1 VAEPSDADRGNRG
14 TLVVKDRVAQ
24 RIAVR
29 AARDTAGVLPQDARM
44 TKLIGRE
51 LPKVTVMISADRVRA
66 AVDVAVP
73 WPCPLTDVGA
83 AVRQNVGTALH
94 RLAGLQVDG
103 VDVTVS
109 KVVSETEPTP
119 ARVLQ

>member
-1 VAEPSDADRGNRG
+1 VAEPSDADPGDRG

-29 AARDTAGVLPQDARM
+29 AARDTAGVQPQDATM

-83 AVRQNVGTALH
+83 GVRQNVGTALH

-109 KVVSETEPTP
+109 KVISEAEITP

>member
-1 VAEPSDADRGNRG
+1 VAEPPDADPGDRGS
-14 TLVVKDRVAQ
+14 LVVKDKVAQ

-29 AARDTAGVLPQDARM
+29 AARDTAGVQPQDATM

-83 AVRQNVGTALH
+83 AVRDNVAAALH
-94 RLAGLQVDG
+94 RLAGLKVDG

-109 KVVSETEPTP
+109 KVVSETETTP

>member
-1 VAEPSDADRGNRG
+1 VAEPSDADPGDRG

-29 AARDTAGVLPQDARM
+29 AARDTAGVQPQDATM

-51 LPKVTVMISADRVRA
+51 LPKVTVIISADRVRA

-73 WPCPLTDVGA
+73 WPCPLTEVGA
-83 AVRQNVGTALH
+83 AVRDNVAAALH

-109 KVVSETEPTP
+109 KVISEAEITP

>member
-1 VAEPSDADRGNRG
+1 
-14 TLVVKDRVAQ
+14 
-24 RIAVR
+24 
-29 AARDTAGVLPQDARM
+29 M
-44 TKLIGRE
+44 TKLTGRE

-83 AVRQNVGTALH
+83 AVRQNVATALR

-109 KVVSETEPTP
+109 KVISETETTS

>member
-1 VAEPSDADRGNRG
+1 VAEPPDADPGDRGA
-14 TLVVKDRVAQ
+14 LVVKDKVAQ

-29 AARDTAGVLPQDARM
+29 AARDTAGVQPQDATM

-83 AVRQNVGTALH
+83 AVRDNVAAALH
-94 RLAGLQVDG
+94 RLAGLKVDG

-109 KVVSETEPTP
+109 KVVSETETTP